1 EPKIVIEVL
10 ADEITRS
17 PLHTA
22 GKSET
27 EPGYALRFPRL
38 VKFRN
43 DKKAEEATEVSEI
56 KRLYELQYKK
66 K

>member
-1 EPKIVIEVL
+1 MIEVL

-22 GKSET
+22 GRTDS
-27 EPGYALRFPRL
+27 EPGFALRFPRL
-38 VKFRN
+38 VSFRDK
-43 DKKAEEATEVSEI
+43 DKKPEDATEVSEI
-56 KRLYELQYKK
+56 KRLYEQQYKK